1 MCTPLR
7 ARQEHSVRAICAG
20 VTSNGLCDNNE
31 GSHFVS
37 KILVTGASGFIGTR
51 LCTLLREQGHT
62 VFGVSSGAE
71 PYPQGPNFSLENS
84 EAVWAAVAHA
94 DPDIV
99 IHLAALAT
107 VTGNKASAYYEI
119 NALGSERLIKAVD
132 HLGRRIRFIFV
143 STAGVYGNQPS
154 NVLSEDMP
162 PLPVH
167 HYGLSKFVAERL
179 TVLAAERHD
188 ITIVR
193 PFNVIGSGQRADFIV
208 PKLVDHFIRRA
219 PVVRLGNVDVIRDY
233 INLDAACSILIEAI
247 GAPATFGEV
256 VNLCSGRGTKL
267 RELLENL
274 TELTGHEIEIE
285 AAPEFTRK
293 NEVWHLV
300 GSVEKLDRL
309 LPNRLPPLPVRDVLA
324 QMLT

>member
-1 MCTPLR
+1 MRRQCASISLQYALNSR
-7 ARQEHSVRAICAG
+7 AGSCQTGARRSGYLCLSVVKGTC
-20 VTSNGLCDNNE
+20 VDNNE
-31 GSHFVS
+31 GSHCVS

-51 LCTLLREQGHT
+51 LCMLLREQGHT
-62 VFGVSSGAE
+62 VFGASSGAE
-71 PYPQGPNFSLENS
+71 SFPQGPAFSLENS
-84 EAVWAAVAHA
+84 EAVWAAVAHS

-107 VTGNKASAYYEI
+107 VTGNEASAYYEI
-119 NALGSERLIKAVD
+119 NALGTERLIKAVD
-132 HLGRRIRFIFV
+132 RLGRRTRLICV

-179 TVLAAERHD
+179 TLLAAERHD

-193 PFNVIGSGQRADFIV
+193 PFNVIGKGQRADFIV
-208 PKLVDHFIRRA
+208 PKLVDHFVRRA

-233 INLDAACSILIEAI
+233 INLEAACSILIEAI
-247 GAPATFGEV
+247 EASATFGEV

-267 RELLENL
+267 RELLGEL
-274 TELTGHEIEIE
+274 TALTGHE
-285 AAPEFTRK
+285 
-293 NEVWHLV
+293 
-300 GSVEKLDRL
+300 
-309 LPNRLPPLPVRDVLA
+309 
-324 QMLT
+324 